1 MKHTTFN
8 GKDPKFS
15 KHGLPI
21 KLAENPFRYLDA
33 DTDFPSD
40 MRFKNAARTKGTE
53 QKHINKLVDII
64 TNDEY
69 DVEHYPTP
77 FVIYN
82 VKTNK
87 YDLVAGFHR
96 FKAFHKA
103 GHTHIPVTVVE
114 VLPGHN
120 IQHSIRKLQLW
131 ENGEEPY
138 AKLVSSDDDIID
150 TIAREL
156 PKKATD
162 DTIREWLSFSLR
174 RVNSPRGR
182 RLLKAIKK
190 RLGQSVPDL
199 IETPDSKEKA
209 TFVAAHRA
217 RFPNENVITLKDTP
231 GFTGGWEVIGSHYD
245 TNVGDED
252 YEHRVLGM
260 FSNIYEQIRSI
271 PILKKITNKET
282 VEFEMFFSVDT
293 DKKKNVSFEDI
304 TEYKSGQDEN
314 GMLRQ
319 WFDWMFFM
327 RELIESG
334 QVVLRFKPIPQTKDE
349 YKQYNETG
357 SFTRGGKTYDLK

>member
-1 MKHTTFN
+1 MKHTTFK

-21 KLAENPFRYLDA
+21 KLAESPFRYLNA

-40 MRFKNAARTKGTE
+40 IKFKNAARTKGTE
-53 QKHINKLVDII
+53 QKHVNELVDII
-64 TNDEY
+64 NNDEY
-69 DVEHYPTP
+69 DVEQYPTP

-120 IQHSIRKLQLW
+120 TQHAIRKLQLW
-131 ENGEEPY
+131 ENRKEPY
-138 AKLVSSDDDIID
+138 AKLESSDNDIID

-162 DTIREWLSFSLR
+162 DTIREWLGVSLR
-174 RVNSPRGR
+174 RVNSPKGR

-190 RLGQSVPDL
+190 RLGQNVPDL

-209 TFVAAHRA
+209 TFIAKHRA
-217 RFPNENVITLKDTP
+217 RFPNKNVITLKDTP
-231 GFTGGWEVIGSHYD
+231 GFTGGWQVDGARYN
-245 TNVGDED
+245 TAVGDED

-260 FSNIYEQIRSI
+260 FSNFYEQMQSNDT
-271 PILKKITNKET
+271 LTKIANKEI

-293 DKKKNVSFEDI
+293 DKKKNTSFEQI
-304 TEYKSGQDEN
+304 TEYKSGEDKD

-319 WFDWMFFM
+319 WTDWMFFM
-327 RELIESG
+327 RERIESG
-334 QVVLRFKPIPQTKDE
+334 QVVLRFKPIPQTEDE
-349 YKQYNETG
+349 LKQYNKTG